1 MVKLITIRAKHCIII
16 IDWHSPVITSQTYQ
30 HLELIQ
36 LPLRK
41 NSHNI
46 DQSLLTN
53 KHPTST
59 GVRQWNRSPGK
70 ADNLPYDL
78 LYEYK
83 SRENMNING
92 FLQMTIL
99 VIIWLFS
106 VRPRTRTTTLVS
118 VRPMASSISAS
129 IRAIAAASTASASAQ
144 QVMRQTGYILTSYN
158 QSWF

>member
-16 IDWHSPVITSQTYQ
+16 IDWHSPVITSQTNQ

-46 DQSLLTN
+46 DQSLLIN
-53 KHPTST
+53 KHPTNT

-106 VRPRTRTTTLVS
+106 VRPRT
-118 VRPMASSISAS
+118 SISES
-129 IRAIAAASTASASAQ
+129 IPDIASASTTYDSAQ
-144 QVMRQTGYILTSYN
+144 LVMSQTCYILTSYN